1 MENTDIEHRIT
12 KVEIKLNTI
21 DNKFDEIGK
30 TLQAI
35 SETLK
40 EIKEVQIK
48 QTKLESDLE
57 HSKLNSTL
65 LKKDI
70 DDIYNEIETIRK
82 NGLNLCTLHQSN
94 FSELRLLYENYN
106 KLIETHLQQ
115 VTEKVNC
122 VKNFV
127 EKAQE
132 HNKKEFDKRDKIMIG
147 VIMLIITELVTKF
160 FRIL

>member
-12 KVEIKLNTI
+12 KIEMKLNTI
-21 DNKFDEIGK
+21 DSKFDEIGK

-106 KLIETHLQQ
+106 KLIETHLHQM
-115 VTEKVNC
+115 TEKVNC
-122 VKNFV
+122 VKDFI
-127 EKAQE
+127 EKTQE
-132 HNKKEFDKRDKIMIG
+132 QMKKEFDKRDKIMVG
-147 VIMLIITELVTKF
+147 VIMLVIAELITKF
-160 FRIL
+160 FHLL

>member
-1 MENTDIEHRIT
+1 MENADIERRIT
-12 KVEIKLNTI
+12 KVETKLNTI

-40 EIKEVQIK
+40 EIKDVQIK
-48 QTKLESDLE
+48 QSKLESDLE
-57 HSKLNSTL
+57 HSKLNSAL

-70 DDIYNEIETIRK
+70 DDIYAEIETIRK
-82 NGLNLCTLHQSN
+82 NGVNLCASHQSN

-106 KLIETHLQQ
+106 KLMDAHLKQMSDKINEINNYIE
-115 VTEKVNC
+115 KI
-122 VKNFV
+122 
-127 EKAQE
+127 QE
-132 HNKKEFDKRDKIMIG
+132 QTKKEFDKRDKIMVG
-147 VIMLIITELVTKF
+147 VIMLIIAELVAKF